1 MTQTQT
7 KTSSPTY
14 QIVNP
19 ATGEVEQTFDTATDA
34 EIEAALAASHAAYD
48 AWKDV
53 PIEDRAKVVTRIA
66 ELFVERQDE
75 LGAVATREMGKP
87 LSEAVG
93 EAEFCGDI
101 FGYFATEGPTLAA
114 DQPIKTFSGGKAVV
128 QKLPIGPILGIMP
141 WNYPFYQIARFA
153 APNLMLGNTV
163 ILKHAESV
171 PGSALAVAQLM
182 KDAGVPDGAYVNVFA
197 SHDQIETMIS
207 DPRVAGVSLTGSER
221 AGAVVASIAGKN
233 LKKCVLE
240 LGGSD
245 PYVVLDTDDV
255 KAAADTA
262 WETRISNTGQAC
274 NSNKRM
280 IVMDDV
286 FDGFVARL
294 TEHAKDL
301 RPGDP
306 AAEEQGTFA
315 PLSSRAA
322 AENLAGQVE
331 DAVSKGATLH
341 AGGVLGDGPAAYYSP
356 AVLTGI
362 TKEMRAY
369 REELF
374 GPVAVVYA
382 VSNDDEALTLAN
394 DTAYGLGGA
403 VFSTDPE
410 RATKVAQ
417 RLEVGMSNVNTPAGE
432 GAEVPFGGVKR
443 SGFGRELGPLGM
455 DEFVN
460 KRMFYVAD

>member
-1 MTQTQT
+1 MSGTSTSGPAYQT
-7 KTSSPTY
+7 
-14 QIVNP
+14 VNP
-19 ATGEVEQTFDTATDA
+19 ATGEVVETFDSATDA
-34 EIEAALAASHAAYD
+34 EIEAGLAAVQAAYD
-48 AWKDV
+48 VWRDV
-53 PIEDRAKVVTRIA
+53 PIAERAATVKRIG
-66 ELFVERQDE
+66 ELFVERRAE
-75 LGAVATREMGKP
+75 LAALATEEMGKP
-87 LSEAVG
+87 LGESRG
-93 EAEFCGDI
+93 EAKFCGEI
-101 FGYFATEGPTLAA
+101 FEYFATEGPELAA
-114 DQPIKTFSGGKAVV
+114 DQPIKTFSGGKAMV
-128 QKLPIGPILGIMP
+128 QRLPIGPLLGIMP
-141 WNYPFYQIARFA
+141 WNYPFYQVARFV
-153 APNLMLGNTV
+153 APNLMLGNTIV
-163 ILKHAESV
+163 LKHAESV
-171 PGSALAVAQLM
+171 PKCALAVEQIM
-182 KDAGVPDGAYVNVFA
+182 IDAGLPEGAYVNVFA
-197 SHDQIETMIS
+197 THDQIEQIIG
-207 DPRVAGVSLTGSER
+207 DPRIAGISLTGSER
-221 AGAVVASIAGKN
+221 AGAVVAAIAGKN

-245 PYVVLDTDDV
+245 PYVVLDSDDV
-255 KAAADTA
+255 SAAADLA

-286 FDGFVARL
+286 FDGFVGRL
-294 TEHAKDL
+294 TELAKDL

-306 AAEEQGTFA
+306 AERGEGTFA
-315 PLSSRAA
+315 PLASRAA
-322 AENLAGQVE
+322 AEQLAEQVE

-362 TKEMRAY
+362 TEEMRAF

-374 GPVAVVYA
+374 GPVAVVYS
-382 VSNDDEALTLAN
+382 VSSDDEALALAN
-394 DTAYGLGGA
+394 DTDYGLGGA
-403 VFSTDPE
+403 VFSTDTE
-410 RATKVAQ
+410 RATKVAA

>member
-1 MTQTQT
+1 MSET
-7 KTSSPTY
+7 KTSPTY
-14 QIVNP
+14 QITNP
-19 ATGEVEQTFDTATDA
+19 ATGEVEKTFDTATDA
-34 EIEAALAASHAAYD
+34 EVEAALDSAHAAYT

-53 PIEDRAKVVTRIA
+53 PIEERAKVVHRIA
-66 ELFVERQDE
+66 ELFVERKDA
-75 LGAVATREMGKP
+75 LGAIATREMGKP

-93 EAEFCGDI
+93 EAEFSGEI
-101 FGYFATEGPTLAA
+101 FDYFANEGPTLAA

-128 QKLPIGPILGIMP
+128 QKLPIGPLLGIMP

-171 PGSALAVAQLM
+171 PGSALAVAQLL

-197 SHDQIETMIS
+197 THDQVETIIA
-207 DPRVAGVSLTGSER
+207 DPRIAGVSLTGSER

-245 PYVVLDTDDV
+245 PYVILDTDDAA
-255 KAAADTA
+255 AAADTA
-262 WETRISNTGQAC
+262 WETRIGNTGQAC

-286 FDGFVARL
+286 FDDFVARL
-294 TEHAKDL
+294 TEHAMDL

-306 AAEEQGTFA
+306 AAEEEGTFA

-322 AENLAGQVE
+322 AEKLAEQVK
-331 DAVSKGATLH
+331 DAVDKGATLH
-341 AGGVLGDGPAAYYSP
+341 AGGVLGEGPAAYYSP

-369 REELF
+369 GEELF
-374 GPVAVVYA
+374 GPVAVVYK
-382 VSNDDEALTLAN
+382 VSGDDEALTLAN
-394 DTAYGLGGA
+394 DTTYGLGGA

>member
-1 MTQTQT
+1 MSET
-7 KTSSPTY
+7 KTSPTY
-14 QIVNP
+14 QITNP
-19 ATGEVEQTFDTATDA
+19 ATGEVEKTFDTATDA
-34 EIEAALAASHAAYD
+34 EVEAALDSAHAAYT

-53 PIEDRAKVVTRIA
+53 PIEERAKVVHRIA
-66 ELFVERQDE
+66 ELFVERKDA
-75 LGAVATREMGKP
+75 LGAIATREMGKP

-93 EAEFCGDI
+93 EAEFSGEI
-101 FGYFATEGPTLAA
+101 FDYFANEGPTLAA

-128 QKLPIGPILGIMP
+128 QKLPIGPLLGIMP

-171 PGSALAVAQLM
+171 PGSALAVAQLL

-197 SHDQIETMIS
+197 THDQVETIIA
-207 DPRVAGVSLTGSER
+207 DPRIAGVSLTGSER

-245 PYVVLDTDDV
+245 PYVILDTDDAA
-255 KAAADTA
+255 AAADTA
-262 WETRISNTGQAC
+262 WETRIGNTGQAC

-286 FDGFVARL
+286 FDDFVARL
-294 TEHAKDL
+294 TEHAMDL

-306 AAEEQGTFA
+306 AAEEEGTFA

-322 AENLAGQVE
+322 AEKLAEQVK
-331 DAVSKGATLH
+331 DAVDKGATLH
-341 AGGVLGDGPAAYYSP
+341 AGGVLSEGPAAYYSP

-369 REELF
+369 GEELF
-374 GPVAVVYA
+374 GPVAVVYK
-382 VSNDDEALTLAN
+382 VSGDDEALTLAN
-394 DTAYGLGGA
+394 DTTYGLGGA

>member
-1 MTQTQT
+1 MSQTQT
-7 KTSSPTY
+7 SPAY

-19 ATGEVEQTFDTATDA
+19 ATGDVQQTFDTASDA
-34 EIEAALAASHAAYD
+34 EVEAALASAKAAYD

-53 PIEDRAKVVTRIA
+53 PIEERAKVVQRIA
-66 ELFVERQDE
+66 ALFVERKDE
-75 LGAVATREMGKP
+75 LGAIATREMGKP
-87 LSEAVG
+87 LSEAVD
-93 EAEFCGDI
+93 EAEFCGAI
-101 FGYFATEGPTLAA
+101 FSYFATEGPTLAA
-114 DQPIKTFSGGKAVV
+114 DQPIKTFSGGHAVV
-128 QKLPIGPILGIMP
+128 QKLPIGPLLGIMP

-153 APNLMLGNTV
+153 APNLMLGNTI

-182 KDAGVPDGAYVNVFA
+182 EDAGVPEGAYVNVFA
-197 SHDQIETMIS
+197 SHDQIETLIA

-221 AGAVVASIAGKN
+221 AGAVVAATAGRN

-245 PYVVLDTDDV
+245 PYVILDTDDIRT
-255 KAAADTA
+255 AADTA
-262 WETRISNTGQAC
+262 WETRIGNTGQAC

-294 TEHAKDL
+294 TERAKDL

-306 AAEEQGTFA
+306 AAEQEGTFA

-322 AENLAGQVE
+322 AEKLAEQVNE
-331 DAVSKGATLH
+331 AVTKGATLH
-341 AGGVLGDGPAAYYSP
+341 AGGVLGEAPAAYYSP
-356 AVLTGI
+356 AVLTGV

-374 GPVAVVYA
+374 GPVAVVYQ
-382 VSNDDEALTLAN
+382 VSDDDEALALAN

-410 RATKVAQ
+410 RATKVAR

-460 KRMFYVAD
+460 KRIFYVAD

>member
-1 MTQTQT
+1 MSDSS
-7 KTSSPTY
+7 TSGPVY
-14 QIVNP
+14 RVVNP
-19 ATGEVEQTFDTATDA
+19 ATGQVVETFDYATDGD
-34 EIEAALAASHAAYD
+34 IETALAAVHGAY
-48 AWKDV
+48 AVWRDV
-53 PIEDRAKVVTRIA
+53 PIAERAKTVKRIA

-75 LGAVATREMGKP
+75 LAAIATEEMGKP
-87 LSEAVG
+87 LEESRG
-93 EAEFCGDI
+93 EAEFCGEI
-101 FGYFATEGPTLAA
+101 FDYFANEGPTLAA
-114 DQPIKTFSGGKAVV
+114 DQPIKTFSGGQAMV
-128 QKLPIGPILGIMP
+128 QKLPIGPLLGIMP

-153 APNLMLGNTV
+153 APNLMLGNTIV
-163 ILKHAESV
+163 LKHAESV
-171 PGSALAVAQLM
+171 PKCALAVQQIMA
-182 KDAGVPDGAYVNVFA
+182 DAGLPEGAYVNVFA
-197 SHDQIETMIS
+197 THDQIEQVIG
-207 DPRVAGVSLTGSER
+207 DRRIAGVSLTGSER
-221 AGAVVASIAGKN
+221 AGAVVAAIAGKN

-245 PYVVLDTDDV
+245 PYVVLDTEDAG
-255 KAAADTA
+255 AAAELA

-286 FDGFVARL
+286 FDPFVARL
-294 TEHAKDL
+294 TELATDL

-306 AAEEQGTFA
+306 AEGAEGTFA

-322 AENLAGQVE
+322 AERLAEQVE

-362 TKEMRAY
+362 TEDMRAY

-374 GPVAVVYA
+374 GPVAVVYSVA
-382 VSNDDEALTLAN
+382 SDDEALTLAN
-394 DTAYGLGGA
+394 DSDYGLGGA
-403 VFSTDPE
+403 VFSADKE
-410 RATKVAQ
+410 RATKVAS

-455 DEFVN
+455 DDFVN
-460 KRMFYVAD
+460 TRMFSVAD

>member
-7 KTSSPTY
+7 SPTY
-14 QIVNP
+14 QILNP
-19 ATGEVEQTFDTATDA
+19 ATGEVEQTFDTASDA
-34 EIEAALAASHAAYD
+34 EIEAAIAAAHSAYD

-53 PIEDRAKVVTRIA
+53 PIEDRAAVVARVA
-66 ELFVERQDE
+66 DLFRERQDE
-75 LGAVATREMGKP
+75 LGAIATKEMGKP

-93 EAEFCGDI
+93 EADFCGDI
-101 FGYFATEGPTLAA
+101 FDYFATEGPTLAA

-128 QKLPIGPILGIMP
+128 QKLPIGPLLGIMP

-153 APNLMLGNTV
+153 APNLMLGNTI

-171 PGSALAVAQLM
+171 PGSALAVAKLM

-197 SHDQIETMIS
+197 SHQQVETIIS
-207 DPRVAGVSLTGSER
+207 DPRIAGVSLTGSER
-221 AGAVVASIAGKN
+221 AGAVVAAIAGKN

-245 PYVVLDTDDV
+245 PYIILDTDDV
-255 KAAADTA
+255 AAAADTA

-306 AAEEQGTFA
+306 TAEEDGTFA
-315 PLSSRAA
+315 PLSSRRA
-322 AENLAGQVE
+322 AEILAEQVD

-362 TKEMRAY
+362 TQDMRAY

-374 GPVAVVYA
+374 GPVAVVYK
-382 VSNDDEALTLAN
+382 VSSDDEALALAN
-394 DTAYGLGGA
+394 DTQYGLGGA
-403 VFSTDPE
+403 VFSTDKE
-410 RATKVAQ
+410 RATRIAQ

>member
-1 MTQTQT
+1 MSQTQAT
-7 KTSSPTY
+7 PAY
-14 QIVNP
+14 RIVNP

-34 EIEAALAASHAAYD
+34 EIETALASAHGAYE

-53 PIEDRAKVVTRIA
+53 PIEDRARVVHRIA
-66 ELFVERQDE
+66 ELFVERKND
-75 LGAVATREMGKP
+75 LAAIATREMGKP

-101 FGYFATEGPTLAA
+101 FDYFASEGATLAA
-114 DQPIKTFSGGKAVV
+114 DQPIKTFSGGKAVL
-128 QKLPIGPILGIMP
+128 QKLPIGALLGVMP

-171 PGSALAVAQLM
+171 PGSAMAVAKLM

-197 SHDQIETMIS
+197 SHDQIETLIA

-221 AGAVVASIAGKN
+221 AGAVVAAIAGKN

-245 PYVVLDTDDV
+245 PYVILDTDDV
-255 KAAADTA
+255 RAAADTA

-294 TEHAKDL
+294 TEHAKGL

-306 AAEEQGTFA
+306 TAEEEGTFA

-322 AENLAGQVE
+322 AENLAEQVQ

-341 AGGVLGDGPAAYYSP
+341 AGGVLGEGPAAYYSP

-369 REELF
+369 HEELF
-374 GPVAVVYA
+374 GPVAVIYK
-382 VSNDDEALTLAN
+382 VSDDDEALSLAN

-403 VFSTDPE
+403 VFSTDPD
-410 RATKVAQ
+410 RATKVAR
-417 RLEVGMSNVNTPAGE
+417 RLEVGMSNVNTPGDG

-460 KRMFYVAD
+460 KRMFYIAD

>member
-1 MTQTQT
+1 MSET
-7 KTSSPTY
+7 KTSPTY
-14 QIVNP
+14 AITNP
-19 ATGEVEQTFDTATDA
+19 ATGEVEKTFDPATD
-34 EIEAALAASHAAYD
+34 EQVEAALAGAHAAYTS
-48 AWKDV
+48 WKDV
-53 PIEDRAKVVTRIA
+53 PIEERAKVVHRIA
-66 ELFVERQDE
+66 ELFVERKDE
-75 LGAVATREMGKP
+75 LGAIATREMGKP

-93 EAEFCGDI
+93 EAEFCGEI
-101 FGYFATEGPTLAA
+101 FDYFANEGPTLAA
-114 DQPIKTFSGGKAVV
+114 DQPIKTFSGGKAMV
-128 QKLPIGPILGIMP
+128 QKLPIGALLGIMP

-153 APNLMLGNTV
+153 APNLMLGNTIV
-163 ILKHAESV
+163 LKHAESV
-171 PGSALAVAQLM
+171 PGSALAVEQIM
-182 KDAGVPDGAYVNVFA
+182 KDAGVPEGAYVNVFA
-197 SHDQIETMIS
+197 THDQIETIIA
-207 DPRVAGVSLTGSER
+207 DPRIAGVSLTGSER
-221 AGAVVASIAGKN
+221 AGAVVAALAGKN

-245 PYVVLDTDDV
+245 PYVILDTDDA

-286 FDGFVARL
+286 FDDFVARL
-294 TEHAKDL
+294 VEQAKDL

-306 AAEEQGTFA
+306 AAEEEGTFA
-315 PLSSRAA
+315 PLSSRKA
-322 AENLAGQVE
+322 AETLAEQVK
-331 DAVSKGATLH
+331 DAVDKGATLH

-374 GPVAVVYA
+374 GPVAVVYK
-382 VSNDDEALTLAN
+382 VTNDDEALELAN
-394 DTAYGLGGA
+394 DTQYGLGGA
-403 VFSTDPE
+403 VFSTDTE
-410 RATKVAQ
+410 RATKIAQ